1 MKLYRPYGMY
11 LHGPKVIFANG
22 QYHLFYD
29 LIKHFRKR
37 STSVKG
43 YGHAVSDDL
52 ITWRQLPTALK
63 AGPPGAWD
71 DKLADP
77 GVCEKD
83 GKFYLLYTGRSTRD
97 SGKVHPRYCVDRLG
111 LAVSDDLMTWKKHPS
126 NPVLEADPEYY
137 EADYRDSP
145 DYGRVA
151 WRDPGLYYDRKSGWM
166 YAFICARV
174 NWGPGTQR
182 GCVGLARSRDMV
194 KWECLP
200 PVYHPKKGLCV
211 EIPLVI
217 KVGEKSV
224 MTMRVGGG
232 VPYIGGEAYEIAIC
246 SDDLLSWDPKA
257 KVTYLVEQPWRYT
270 GYRKVPNYC
279 SFALVRKGKSYADFV
294 HLSQERV
301 RSGSFPKGLGSGRV
315 SLPKKLLVE
324 PDDTVKIKI
333 REEFLPDASCRVDK
347 EDIDLA
353 RGWTW
358 MDDTLVSGDG
368 ILLVGK
374 TGDIAVSVDVE
385 QEATASAGMVI
396 GLNREFTRGMWYTLE
411 QGAKL
416 LNVTDIERG
425 EILKAG
431 GWNPCNELKPQEG
444 PNQLC
449 LVLCDLHTEIY
460 FNHRYIGSTIFRKF
474 YSLNAPRYLGL
485 TAKGEAHFSN
495 LRIKELPWEHTY
507 IKGRR

>member
-22 QYHLFYD
+22 QYHLFHEEAR
-29 LIKHFRKR
+29 HFRKR
-37 STSVKG
+37 SMSVKG
-43 YGHAVSDDL
+43 CGHAVSDDL

-71 DKLADP
+71 DVLVGGH

-83 GKFYLLYTGRSTRD
+83 GKFYMLYTGRTNDVPGRTL
-97 SGKVHPRYCVDRLG
+97 VDRLG

-126 NPVLEADPEYY
+126 NPVSEADPEYY

-151 WRDPGLYYDRKSGWM
+151 WRDPGLYYDRESGWM

-217 KVGEKSV
+217 KVGEKFV
-224 MTMRVGGG
+224 MTMRVNHIT
-232 VPYIGGEAYEIAIC
+232 YNIEFAIC

-270 GYRKVPNYC
+270 GYEGNRFTKCPNYC
-279 SFALVRKGKSYADFV
+279 SSALVRNGKSFADFV
-294 HLSQERV
+294 HQSNERV
-301 RSGSFPKGLGSGRV
+301 RSTSFPKGFGSGRV

-358 MDDTLVSGDG
+358 MDDTLVSGEG

-396 GLNREFTRGMWYTLE
+396 GLNRNFTRGMWYTLE
-411 QGAKL
+411 EGAKFL
-416 LNVTDIERG
+416 KVTDMERG
-425 EILKAG
+425 EALKAEVT
-431 GWNPCNELKPQEG
+431 PREG
-444 PNQLC
+444 RNQLC
-449 LVLCDLHTEIY
+449 LALCDLHTEIY
-460 FNHRYIGSTIFRKF
+460 FNHRYIGSTVFRKF

-485 TAKGEAHFSN
+485 KVRGEAHFSN